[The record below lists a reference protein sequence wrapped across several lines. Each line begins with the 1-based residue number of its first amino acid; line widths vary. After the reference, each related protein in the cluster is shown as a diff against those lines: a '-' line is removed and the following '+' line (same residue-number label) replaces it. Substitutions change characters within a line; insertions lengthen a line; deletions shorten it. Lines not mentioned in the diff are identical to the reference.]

1 MMNKT
6 FLLSAVLLLLIS
18 CKNAPNPKE
27 NAVIPAAPP
36 AKGTFAY
43 DLDFLKKHTTTLVL
57 RSPDSDGAQIAV
69 APAYQGRVMTSTADG
84 SAGNSYGWLNY
95 ALISGEKGRQPHIN
109 AWGGEDRFWIA
120 PEGGQFSV
128 FFQKGAAFDF
138 EHWQTPGLIDTTYFE
153 LVDEDVSH
161 AVFNIKASLE
171 NYSGT
176 RFDLDI
182 TRKVSVLG
190 KNDVAKFLN
199 INDLNGL
206 KYVGFETTN
215 TLINVGADWKKDRGT
230 LGIWI
235 LGMFNPTDKIT
246 VVAPFSRTRSPKLL
260 LTDDYFGKLPAERLA
275 IADST
280 VFFKGD
286 GKWRSKIGIAPASA
300 KPVAGSFDAEKG
312 ILTIVQFDLDPAGDY
327 LKSTWKRHTEPYK
340 GDAFNSYNDGPVADG
355 AQLGPFYELESTSP
369 APALKSGEK
378 LVHRHRTFHFEGD
391 RDALDRLAKAVLGV
405 GLSQIETALK

>member
-1 MMNKT
+1 MNKI
-6 FLLSAVLLLLIS
+6 LLLPAALLLLIS
-18 CKNAPNPKE
+18 CKNTPNPKE
-27 NAVIPAAPP
+27 NANAPTAPP
-36 AKGTFAY
+36 AKGSFAY
-43 DLDFLKKHTTTLVL
+43 DLDFLKKHTETLL
-57 RSPDSDGAQIAV
+57 LLSPDVEGAQIAV
-69 APAYQGRVMTSTADG
+69 APGYQGRVMTSTAAG
-84 SAGNSYGWLNY
+84 GGGNSYGWLNY
-95 ALISGEKGRQPHIN
+95 SLISGEKGYQPHIN

-138 EHWQTPGLIDTTYFE
+138 DHWQTPGLIDTARFE
-153 LVDEDVSH
+153 LVDEDKSH
-161 AVFNIKASLE
+161 VVFNKKASLE

-190 KNDVAKFLN
+190 KNDVIKFLN
-199 INDLNGL
+199 VSDLSGL

-235 LGMFNPTDKIT
+235 LGMFTPSDKTT
-246 VVAPFSRTRSPKLL
+246 VVTPFSKARSSKLL
-260 LTDDYFGKLPAERLA
+260 LTDDYFGKVPAERLA
-275 IADST
+275 VADST
-280 VFFKGD
+280 VFFRGD
-286 GKWRSKIGIAPASA
+286 GKLRSKIGIAPASA

-327 LKSTWKRHTEPYK
+327 LKSTWKRHAEPYK

-378 LVHRHRTFHFEGD
+378 LVHRHRTFHFEGG